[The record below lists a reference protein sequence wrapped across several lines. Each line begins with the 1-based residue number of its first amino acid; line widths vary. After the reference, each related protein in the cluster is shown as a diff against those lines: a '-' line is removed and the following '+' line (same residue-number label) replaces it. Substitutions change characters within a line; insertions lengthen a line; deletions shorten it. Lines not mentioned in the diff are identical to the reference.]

1 MQDAKNKVESNLL
14 SNGDFAQNNIGT
26 NEWTISKTLPGWEIP
41 REVEQGYGRVYNGN
55 WGNRIVIEL
64 DSNQNDILRQK
75 LELRK
80 GEYNLELDY
89 AARSGFVGTSE
100 MSVSWNG
107 QNVKTIKGEDD
118 SIHTLKLPLSAVEG
132 TNVLEIAG
140 EGTSDG
146 LGMTISNVK
155 LVKIQES

>member
-1 MQDAKNKVESNLL
+1 
-14 SNGDFAQNNIGT
+14 
-26 NEWTISKTLPGWEIP
+26 
-41 REVEQGYGRVYNGN
+41 
-55 WGNRIVIEL
+55 
-64 DSNQNDILRQK
+64 
-75 LELRK
+75 
-80 GEYNLELDY
+80 
-89 AARSGFVGTSE
+89 